1 MLRVFDGK
9 IETEEE
15 DSETE
20 HIFEMGGNL
29 SGKGAGKVGCFVS
42 LLYMFANPCRIEI
55 TMHLYM
61 YLGNLL

>member
-20 HIFEMGGNL
+20 HIFEMGGNV
-29 SGKGAGKVGCFVS
+29 SGKGAGKVGCLALF
-42 LLYMFANPCRIEI
+42 YGCKPCHINI
-55 TMHLYM
+55 IAY
-61 YLGNLL
+61 NA

>member
-42 LLYMFANPCRIEI
+42 LLYMFAILVASKSQC
-55 TMHLYM
+55 TSTCT
-61 YLGNLL
+61 